1 MKVQVFK
8 NKPGPIEGKEVRV
21 LGYCRVSTIR
31 QETNTSLQV
40 QREVIENYCKAQG
53 WHLVH
58 VYQDISS
65 GSNLDRFGIS
75 ILEQRLNDENLA
87 GVVVSKL
94 DRFSRSILD
103 AWPFIN
109 RLTDGGKFL
118 LSISEGINSTQPA
131 SKLIL
136 NLLFTFA
143 EAERDRITERMTEGR
158 NAHLKTTGQKPSG
171 KLPIGYRRDRQGKAV
186 FDEPAATL
194 VRETFRLKNAGK
206 SYRQIAK
213 QVFNDQIS
221 HVAVF
226 HIIRNQYYLGE
237 IHWHTGKGN
246 NGGEIIITEAHAPLV
261 SKRLWNLVNGLTHSR
276 KAKKGFVR
284 LDNAAPDRLA
294 ASH

>member
-1 MKVQVFK
+1 M
-8 NKPGPIEGKEVRV
+8 
-21 LGYCRVSTIR
+21 
-31 QETNTSLQV
+31 
-40 QREVIENYCKAQG
+40 
-53 WHLVH
+53 
-58 VYQDISS
+58 
-65 GSNLDRFGIS
+65 
-75 ILEQRLNDENLA
+75 
-87 GVVVSKL
+87 VVSKL

-118 LSISEGINSTQPA
+118 LSIGEGLNSEQPA
-131 SKLIL
+131 SKMIL
-136 NLLFTFA
+136 GLLFTVA
-143 EAERDRITERMTEGR
+143 EGERDRITERMTEGR